1 MDGVTGA
8 QHCECA
14 SCSASRPENGANSAV
29 VVMGTLARGGGGSGG
44 VGGVKEGGGSEEGR
58 GEGKQAKLRHQ
69 RQTMA
74 VLLPPLL
81 NSSYFRI
88 RTRCS

>member
-29 VVMGTLARGGGGSGG
+29 VVRGTLARG